1 MFMSEQR
8 RDLSEQPSPATH
20 TQIQLRCC
28 QTTAGKIR
36 LGAGFAR
43 PSEHVK
49 QLFELFSQ
57 PLFSTSV
64 IIRFYKVSERAL
76 QA

>member
-1 MFMSEQR
+1 MFMSGQR
-8 RDLSEQPSPATH
+8 RVLSKQH
-20 TQIQLRCC
+20 TQRRTLCARRC
-28 QTTAGKIR
+28 QTTASEIKP
-36 LGAGFAR
+36 GAGVAR

-49 QLFELFSQ
+49 QLSELFSQ
-57 PLFSTSV
+57 PLFSASV